1 MWHLPM
7 SARRQYM
14 STMRSEA
21 AGSTQMYRPS
31 SPRRLKLGIPNG
43 DSSLL
48 ASHTYMIYNVFV
60 HVSRICQVDPSCS
73 SGRLGSHQHYLTQTG
88 RRKKL
93 KTMSLFDLFQS
104 EFIRFH
110 TMNSTISSI
119 RTLLEQFCVTSRC
132 KSQKIHIFF
141 LSTKGD
147 KGGEHI
153 SPVHPT
159 PAIAGMPFQLQ
170 TYPYRLRIFSLL

>member
-48 ASHTYMIYNVFV
+48 ASHTYMIYMYLCCVQNM
-60 HVSRICQVDPSCS
+60 PSWS
-73 SGRLGSHQHYLTQTG
+73 KLQFWKTWITPALPHPNWAE
-88 RRKKL
+88 KKL

-119 RTLLEQFCVTSRC
+119 RTLLEQFCVTSGANHKRFTF
-132 KSQKIHIFF
+132 SFYQPRGIR
-141 LSTKGD
+141 
-147 KGGEHI
+147 GGTHFA
-153 SPVHPT
+153 SPSHT
-159 PAIAGMPFQLQ
+159 RYSWDAFQLQ